1 MIKNTPNPLQTGRE
15 TETAPRPAAAAG
27 KGRKR
32 RGVGHQLAD
41 LVADAAAEHKPIDP
55 VLLDL
60 SGRSP
65 VADWFF
71 IASAAGAR
79 QLTAIAEKIIRRAR
93 ERGVRPLGLEGLG
106 GDHWVLVDLG
116 EVVVHL
122 FNQEARALYDLEGLW
137 TDAPRRRPAPAAER
151 AGL

>member
-1 MIKNTPNPLQTGRE
+1 MRPEYAPVKKN
-15 TETAPRPAAAAG
+15 RPAEAG
-27 KGRKR
+27 SGRKPKEPGR
-32 RGVGHQLAD
+32 QLAD
-41 LVADAAAEHKPIDP
+41 LVASAAAEHKPIDP

-71 IASAAGAR
+71 IASASGAR

-93 ERGVRPLGLEGLG
+93 ERGFRPLGLEGLG
-106 GDHWVLVDLG
+106 SDNWVLVDLG

-122 FNQEARALYDLEGLW
+122 FSQETRTLYDLEGLW
-137 TDAPRRRPAPAAER
+137 TDAPRQRPALSVER
-151 AGL
+151 ANL

>member
-1 MIKNTPNPLQTGRE
+1 MIPKNTRTPLKTARPAE
-15 TETAPRPAAAAG
+15 AAPRPPAG
-27 KGRKR
+27 KGRKP
-32 RGVGHQLAD
+32 RGAGRQLAD
-41 LVADAAAEHKPIDP
+41 LVAAAAAEHKPIDP

-60 SGRSP
+60 SGRSS

-93 ERGVRPLGLEGLG
+93 ECGVRPLGLEGLG

>member
-1 MIKNTPNPLQTGRE
+1 MTPGNAPTKKDRPAKAEPRSGAGTGRK
-15 TETAPRPAAAAG
+15 PRA
-27 KGRKR
+27 
-32 RGVGHQLAD
+32 VGHQLAD
-41 LVADAAAEHKPIDP
+41 LVASAAAEHKPIDP

-93 ERGVRPLGLEGLG
+93 DRGVRPLGLEGLG
-106 GDHWVLVDLG
+106 GDTWVLVDLG

-122 FNQEARALYDLEGLW
+122 FNQEARTLYDLEGLW
-137 TDAPRRRPAPAAER
+137 TDAPRQSPASAAER
-151 AGL
+151 AL

>member
-1 MIKNTPNPLQTGRE
+1 MRPEYTPEPLKKSRAAE
-15 TETAPRPAAAAG
+15 PRTAAG
-27 KGRKR
+27 SGRKPR
-32 RGVGHQLAD
+32 TAGRQLAD
-41 LVADAAAEHKPIDP
+41 LVAAAAAEHKPIDP

-60 SGRSP
+60 SGRSS

-79 QLTAIAEKIIRRAR
+79 QMTAIAEKIIRRAR
-93 ERGVRPLGLEGLG
+93 ERGIRPLGLEGLG

-122 FNQEARALYDLEGLW
+122 FSQEVRALYDLEGLW
-137 TDAPRRRPAPAAER
+137 TDAPRRSPSPKAAER

>member
-1 MIKNTPNPLQTGRE
+1 MTLVNAHLKKE
-15 TETAPRPAAAAG
+15 RPAKAEPKAVS
-27 KGRKR
+27 GRKLR
-32 RGVGHQLAD
+32 AIGHQLAD
-41 LVADAAAEHKPIDP
+41 LVVSAAAEHKPLDP

-60 SGRSP
+60 SGRSS

-71 IASAAGAR
+71 IASAASAR

-106 GDHWVLVDLG
+106 GENWVLVDLG

-137 TDAPRRRPAPAAER
+137 TDAPRQRPAPAVER
-151 AGL
+151 VL

>member
-1 MIKNTPNPLQTGRE
+1 MTPGKAPTKND
-15 TETAPRPAAAAG
+15 RPAKA
-27 KGRKR
+27 
-32 RGVGHQLAD
+32 VSHQLAD
-41 LVADAAAEHKPIDP
+41 LVVSAAAEHKPIDP

-65 VADWFF
+65 AADWVF

-106 GDHWVLVDLG
+106 GDTWVLVDLG

-137 TDAPRRRPAPAAER
+137 TDAPRRNQAPAAER
-151 AGL
+151 AL